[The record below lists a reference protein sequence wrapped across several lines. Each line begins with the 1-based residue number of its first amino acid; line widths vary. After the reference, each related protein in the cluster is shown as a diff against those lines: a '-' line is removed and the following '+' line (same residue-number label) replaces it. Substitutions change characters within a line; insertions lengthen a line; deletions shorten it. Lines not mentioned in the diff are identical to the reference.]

1 MKYWNSNR
9 KSCEHVEPREDWKE
23 SIELWIDW
31 MEAIG
36 RTEETLRTRWYQI
49 VRFSKIVNKSI
60 TDVTEDD
67 LIFYL
72 AGMGTEGR
80 RGVRSCVK
88 VFYQWSMKRGL
99 ARCNPADEVPTV
111 PMTLPS
117 GCICPEEN
125 IEQGLASPDENARLA
140 VMLGAFCG
148 LRRIEM
154 TRINLK
160 TDLEENAEGMV
171 LHVHGKGNKER
182 ILPVPARLAAT
193 LRKRTGVWLFPG
205 DVQGH
210 CGVDYV
216 AKRIKT
222 ATGYPSHSLR
232 RRFATCVYYRNGC
245 NIVLV
250 SRMLG
255 HANIATTMRYIGL
268 VQDEMRNAVE
278 STTRT
283 DMRLT
288 MPMNQVV
295 GTAGSV
301 ATYSLAPRGSDEQT
315 VYANMLLCAY
325 WRIPTPLTECSR
337 DWKAA
342 TRLCLSPAHRLRR
355 TPLQSGLRPAGA
367 EHRQTGDRYRPGRQG
382 RRRSRN
388 GSRSLHGRRLR
399 YPIRCGRKESGVHAA
414 LGND

>member
-1 MKYWNSNR
+1 MST
-9 KSCEHVEPREDWKE
+9 
-23 SIELWIDW
+23 ELLVYVQ
-31 MEAIG
+31 ALP
-36 RTEETLRTRWYQI
+36 LRICHNILSDSVT
-49 VRFSKIVNKSI
+49 VSMLRFKHNPSSI
-60 TDVTEDD
+60 TEDSFVIRLSFLLVISFD
-67 LIFYL
+67 SSIPIL
-72 AGMGTEGR
+72 A
-80 RGVRSCVK
+80 CD
-88 VFYQWSMKRGL
+88 MKWL
-99 ARCNPADEVPTV
+99 WC
-111 PMTLPS
+111 L
-117 GCICPEEN
+117 
-125 IEQGLASPDENARLA
+125 
-140 VMLGAFCG
+140 

-222 ATGYPSHSLR
+222 VTGYPSHSLR

-301 ATYSLAPRGSDEQT
+301 ATYSLSTA
-315 VYANMLLCAY
+315 
-325 WRIPTPLTECSR
+325 RI
-337 DWKAA
+337 
-342 TRLCLSPAHRLRR
+342 
-355 TPLQSGLRPAGA
+355 G
-367 EHRQTGDRYRPGRQG
+367 
-382 RRRSRN
+382 
-388 GSRSLHGRRLR
+388 
-399 YPIRCGRKESGVHAA
+399 
-414 LGND
+414 

>member
-1 MKYWNSNR
+1 MRYWNDNR

-23 SIELWIDW
+23 SIEKWIDW
-31 MEAIG
+31 MDAIG
-36 RTEETLRTRWYQI
+36 RTNDTLRTRWYQI
-49 VRFSKIVNKSI
+49 VRFSKAVDKSI

-99 ARCNPADEVPTV
+99 ARRNPADEVPTV

-216 AKRIKT
+216 AKRDQDGNRIPV
-222 ATGYPSHSLR
+222 AQPAPQVRHMRLLQERLQHRACQPYAGARQHR
-232 RRFATCVYYRNGC
+232 HH
-245 NIVLV
+245 
-250 SRMLG
+250 
-255 HANIATTMRYIGL
+255 HALHRPRAG
-268 VQDEMRNAVE
+268 RNA
-278 STTRT
+278 
-283 DMRLT
+283 
-288 MPMNQVV
+288 
-295 GTAGSV
+295 
-301 ATYSLAPRGSDEQT
+301 
-315 VYANMLLCAY
+315 
-325 WRIPTPLTECSR
+325 
-337 DWKAA
+337 
-342 TRLCLSPAHRLRR
+342 
-355 TPLQSGLRPAGA
+355 
-367 EHRQTGDRYRPGRQG
+367 
-382 RRRSRN
+382 
-388 GSRSLHGRRLR
+388 
-399 YPIRCGRKESGVHAA
+399 
-414 LGND
+414 

>member
-1 MKYWNSNR
+1 MRYWNDNR

-23 SIELWIDW
+23 SIEKWIDW
-31 MEAIG
+31 MDAIG
-36 RTEETLRTRWYQI
+36 RTNDTLRTRWYQI
-49 VRFSKIVNKSI
+49 VRFSKAVDKSI

-99 ARCNPADEVPTV
+99 ARRNPADEVPTV

-171 LHVHGKGNKER
+171 IHVHGKGNKER
-182 ILPVPARLAAT
+182 MLPVPAKLASA

-222 ATGYPSHSLR
+222 VTGYPSHSLR

-301 ATYSLAPRGSDEQT
+301 ATYSLSTA
-315 VYANMLLCAY
+315 
-325 WRIPTPLTECSR
+325 RI
-337 DWKAA
+337 
-342 TRLCLSPAHRLRR
+342 
-355 TPLQSGLRPAGA
+355 G
-367 EHRQTGDRYRPGRQG
+367 
-382 RRRSRN
+382 
-388 GSRSLHGRRLR
+388 
-399 YPIRCGRKESGVHAA
+399 
-414 LGND
+414 

>member
-1 MKYWNSNR
+1 MRYWNDNR

-23 SIELWIDW
+23 SIEKWIDW
-31 MEAIG
+31 MDAIG
-36 RTEETLRTRWYQI
+36 RTNDTLRTRWYQI
-49 VRFSKIVNKSI
+49 VRFSKAVDKSI

-99 ARCNPADEVPTV
+99 ARRNPADEVPTV

-182 ILPVPARLAAT
+182 MLPVPAKLASA
-193 LRKRTGVWLFPG
+193 LRKTHRRMAVPRRRAGT
-205 DVQGH
+205 
-210 CGVDYV
+210 
-216 AKRIKT
+216 
-222 ATGYPSHSLR
+222 LR
-232 RRFATCVYYRNGC
+232 RRLRGEED
-245 NIVLV
+245 
-250 SRMLG
+250 
-255 HANIATTMRYIGL
+255 
-268 VQDEMRNAVE
+268 QDGN
-278 STTRT
+278 
-283 DMRLT
+283 
-288 MPMNQVV
+288 
-295 GTAGSV
+295 
-301 ATYSLAPRGSDEQT
+301 
-315 VYANMLLCAY
+315 
-325 WRIPTPLTECSR
+325 RIPV
-337 DWKAA
+337 AQ
-342 TRLCLSPAHRLRR
+342 PA
-355 TPLQSGLRPAGA
+355 P
-367 EHRQTGDRYRPGRQG
+367 
-382 RRRSRN
+382 
-388 GSRSLHGRRLR
+388 
-399 YPIRCGRKESGVHAA
+399 
-414 LGND
+414 

>member
-1 MKYWNSNR
+1 M
-9 KSCEHVEPREDWKE
+9 
-23 SIELWIDW
+23 
-31 MEAIG
+31 
-36 RTEETLRTRWYQI
+36 
-49 VRFSKIVNKSI
+49 
-60 TDVTEDD
+60 TEDD

-99 ARCNPADEVPTV
+99 ARRNPADEVPTV

-182 ILPVPARLAAT
+182 MLPVPARLAAA

-222 ATGYPSHSLR
+222 VTGYPSHSLR

-301 ATYSLAPRGSDEQT
+301 ATYSLSTA
-315 VYANMLLCAY
+315 
-325 WRIPTPLTECSR
+325 RI
-337 DWKAA
+337 
-342 TRLCLSPAHRLRR
+342 
-355 TPLQSGLRPAGA
+355 G
-367 EHRQTGDRYRPGRQG
+367 
-382 RRRSRN
+382 
-388 GSRSLHGRRLR
+388 
-399 YPIRCGRKESGVHAA
+399 
-414 LGND
+414 

>member
-1 MKYWNSNR
+1 MRYWNDNR

-23 SIELWIDW
+23 SIEKWIDW
-31 MEAIG
+31 MDAIG
-36 RTEETLRTRWYQI
+36 RTNDTLRTRWYQI
-49 VRFSKIVNKSI
+49 VRFSKAVDKSI

-99 ARCNPADEVPTV
+99 ARRNPADEVPTV

-182 ILPVPARLAAT
+182 MLPVPAKLAST

-222 ATGYPSHSLR
+222 VTGYPSHSLR

-268 VQDEMRNAVE
+268 V
-278 STTRT
+278 
-283 DMRLT
+283 
-288 MPMNQVV
+288 
-295 GTAGSV
+295 
-301 ATYSLAPRGSDEQT
+301 
-315 VYANMLLCAY
+315 
-325 WRIPTPLTECSR
+325 
-337 DWKAA
+337 
-342 TRLCLSPAHRLRR
+342 
-355 TPLQSGLRPAGA
+355 
-367 EHRQTGDRYRPGRQG
+367 
-382 RRRSRN
+382 
-388 GSRSLHGRRLR
+388 
-399 YPIRCGRKESGVHAA
+399 
-414 LGND
+414 

>member
-1 MKYWNSNR
+1 MRYWNDNR

-23 SIELWIDW
+23 SIEKWIDW
-31 MEAIG
+31 MDAIG
-36 RTEETLRTRWYQI
+36 RTNDTLRTRWYQI
-49 VRFSKIVNKSI
+49 VRFSKAVDKSI

-99 ARCNPADEVPTV
+99 ARRNPADEVPTV

-182 ILPVPARLAAT
+182 MLPVPAKLASA

-222 ATGYPSHSLR
+222 ATGSADDGVPGVPYNVPICSI
-232 RRFATCVYYRNGC
+232 A
-245 NIVLV
+245 
-250 SRMLG
+250 
-255 HANIATTMRYIGL
+255 HALQRG
-268 VQDEMRNAVE
+268 D
-278 STTRT
+278 STV
-283 DMRLT
+283 D
-288 MPMNQVV
+288 V
-295 GTAGSV
+295 
-301 ATYSLAPRGSDEQT
+301 
-315 VYANMLLCAY
+315 
-325 WRIPTPLTECSR
+325 I
-337 DWKAA
+337 
-342 TRLCLSPAHRLRR
+342 
-355 TPLQSGLRPAGA
+355 RPAG
-367 EHRQTGDRYRPGRQG
+367 RN
-382 RRRSRN
+382 RRISSAKASEPITSATPATRSA
-388 GSRSLHGRRLR
+388 RSAQS
-399 YPIRCGRKESGVHAA
+399 PSSP
-414 LGND
+414 

>member
-1 MKYWNSNR
+1 MRYWNDNR

-23 SIELWIDW
+23 SIEKWIDW
-31 MEAIG
+31 MDAIG
-36 RTEETLRTRWYQI
+36 RTNDTLRTRWYQI
-49 VRFSKIVNKSI
+49 VRFSKAVDKSI

-99 ARCNPADEVPTV
+99 ARRNPADEVPTV

-182 ILPVPARLAAT
+182 MIYLNQDLTEAG
-193 LRKRTGVWLFPG
+193 KYLFPRLLQKFLVFTDRKG
-205 DVQGH
+205 
-210 CGVDYV
+210 
-216 AKRIKT
+216 KT
-222 ATGYPSHSLR
+222 SLETMLQRWYTALEKEYRSQITG
-232 RRFATCVYYRNGC
+232 
-245 NIVLV
+245 
-250 SRMLG
+250 
-255 HANIATTMRYIGL
+255 
-268 VQDEMRNAVE
+268 
-278 STTRT
+278 
-283 DMRLT
+283 
-288 MPMNQVV
+288 
-295 GTAGSV
+295 
-301 ATYSLAPRGSDEQT
+301 
-315 VYANMLLCAY
+315 
-325 WRIPTPLTECSR
+325 
-337 DWKAA
+337 
-342 TRLCLSPAHRLRR
+342 
-355 TPLQSGLRPAGA
+355 
-367 EHRQTGDRYRPGRQG
+367 
-382 RRRSRN
+382 
-388 GSRSLHGRRLR
+388 
-399 YPIRCGRKESGVHAA
+399 
-414 LGND
+414 

>member
-1 MKYWNSNR
+1 MRYWNDNR

-23 SIELWIDW
+23 SIEKWIDW
-31 MEAIG
+31 MDAIG
-36 RTEETLRTRWYQI
+36 RTNDTLRTRWYQI
-49 VRFSKIVNKSI
+49 VRFSKAVDKSI

-99 ARCNPADEVPTV
+99 ARRNPADEVPTV

-182 ILPVPARLAAT
+182 RVAVADAVWERLA
-193 LRKRTGVWLFPG
+193 VWLEARAG
-205 DVQGH
+205 DPCPNVFLAVRRYGRISTGH
-210 CGVDYV
+210 SITSSAVYQILKTRSSQSGVEDFS
-216 AKRIKT
+216 
-222 ATGYPSHSLR
+222 PHDLR
-232 RRFATCVYYRNGC
+232 RTF
-245 NIVLV
+245 
-250 SRMLG
+250 
-255 HANIATTMRYIGL
+255 
-268 VQDEMRNAVE
+268 
-278 STTRT
+278 
-283 DMRLT
+283 
-288 MPMNQVV
+288 
-295 GTAGSV
+295 
-301 ATYSLAPRGSDEQT
+301 
-315 VYANMLLCAY
+315 
-325 WRIPTPLTECSR
+325 
-337 DWKAA
+337 A
-342 TRLCLSPAHRLRR
+342 TRLL
-355 TPLQSGLRPAGA
+355 GAGTDINLVRKA
-367 EHRQTGDRYRPGRQG
+367 MGHASVLTTQRYDKREDEEVEEAT
-382 RRRSRN
+382 
-388 GSRSLHGRRLR
+388 
-399 YPIRCGRKESGVHAA
+399 RKI
-414 LGND
+414 LI

>member
-1 MKYWNSNR
+1 MRYWNDNR

-23 SIELWIDW
+23 SIEKWIDW
-31 MEAIG
+31 MDAIG
-36 RTEETLRTRWYQI
+36 RTNDTLRTRWYQI
-49 VRFSKIVNKSI
+49 VRFSKAVDKSI

-99 ARCNPADEVPTV
+99 AHCNPADEVPTV

-182 ILPVPARLAAT
+182 MLPVPAKLASA
-193 LRKRTGVWLFPG
+193 LRKRTGVWLFPRRRAG
-205 DVQGH
+205 
-210 CGVDYV
+210 
-216 AKRIKT
+216 T
-222 ATGYPSHSLR
+222 LR
-232 RRFATCVYYRNGC
+232 RRLRGEED
-245 NIVLV
+245 
-250 SRMLG
+250 
-255 HANIATTMRYIGL
+255 
-268 VQDEMRNAVE
+268 QDGN
-278 STTRT
+278 
-283 DMRLT
+283 
-288 MPMNQVV
+288 
-295 GTAGSV
+295 
-301 ATYSLAPRGSDEQT
+301 
-315 VYANMLLCAY
+315 
-325 WRIPTPLTECSR
+325 RIPV
-337 DWKAA
+337 AQ
-342 TRLCLSPAHRLRR
+342 PA
-355 TPLQSGLRPAGA
+355 P
-367 EHRQTGDRYRPGRQG
+367 
-382 RRRSRN
+382 
-388 GSRSLHGRRLR
+388 
-399 YPIRCGRKESGVHAA
+399 
-414 LGND
+414 

>member
-1 MKYWNSNR
+1 MK
-9 KSCEHVEPREDWKE
+9 KSLPFFYALKEPHEVLERQQEELRTRRATKVGKE
-23 SIELWIDW
+23 SIEKWIDW
-31 MEAIG
+31 MDAIG
-36 RTEETLRTRWYQI
+36 RTNNTLRTRWYQI
-49 VRFSKIVNKSI
+49 VRFSKGVDKSI

-99 ARCNPADEVPTV
+99 ARRNPADEVPTV

-117 GCICPEEN
+117 GCICFEEN

-182 ILPVPARLAAT
+182 ILPCRQDLRRHCGNAPAY
-193 LRKRTGVWLFPG
+193 GFPG

-216 AKRIKT
+216 
-222 ATGYPSHSLR
+222 GEED
-232 RRFATCVYYRNGC
+232 
-245 NIVLV
+245 
-250 SRMLG
+250 
-255 HANIATTMRYIGL
+255 
-268 VQDEMRNAVE
+268 QDGN
-278 STTRT
+278 
-283 DMRLT
+283 
-288 MPMNQVV
+288 
-295 GTAGSV
+295 
-301 ATYSLAPRGSDEQT
+301 
-315 VYANMLLCAY
+315 
-325 WRIPTPLTECSR
+325 RIPIAQRAP
-337 DWKAA
+337 
-342 TRLCLSPAHRLRR
+342 
-355 TPLQSGLRPAGA
+355 
-367 EHRQTGDRYRPGRQG
+367 
-382 RRRSRN
+382 
-388 GSRSLHGRRLR
+388 
-399 YPIRCGRKESGVHAA
+399 
-414 LGND
+414 